1 MKKSEISKIY
11 TNIFI
16 IHIVMYS
23 TYMINLKS
31 NNNNNIQYNINNSI
45 SKDTMSKTKSIYT
58 NLIEKSNKN
67 LKSFTIKSFN
77 KAGNIIC

>member
-31 NNNNNIQYNINNSI
+31 NNNNIQYNINNSI

-67 LKSFTIKSFN
+67 LKSFTIKSYN